1 MYVIFKF
8 LRMDFDGINLFIKYD
23 NVYIFDYLLLNLN
36 MNLMFDELMYVIK
49 CIYVYICILKIFN
62 EMIF

>member
-36 MNLMFDELMYVIK
+36 MNLMCDELMYVIK
-49 CIYVYICILKIFN
+49 CIYVYICILNFFN

>member
-1 MYVIFKF
+1 
-8 LRMDFDGINLFIKYD
+8 MDFDGINLFIKYD
-23 NVYIFDYLLLNLN
+23 KVYIFDYLLLNLN

-49 CIYVYICILKIFN
+49 CIYVYICILNFFN

>member
-1 MYVIFKF
+1 
-8 LRMDFDGINLFIKYD
+8 MDFDGINLFNKYD
-23 NVYIFDYLLLNLN
+23 NVYIFEYLLLNLN

-62 EMIF
+62 EVIF